1 MNSQKQSYFFY
12 HPSSNSHLKLLKINA
27 SISAFVKVAKDLFYV
42 LLGYVV
48 GDTFEEEDDF
58 SQRETLAAIRVDL
71 PEHVQELL
79 LPQLEVLHGWRPA
92 QQ

>member
-1 MNSQKQSYFFY
+1 MQVFFY
-12 HPSSNSHLKLLKINA
+12 PPSSNSHLKLLKINA

-71 PEHVQELL
+71 PEHVQEFL